1 MLKKIGNTSSTLI
14 INLYEGFYLNN
25 PRDTLATQ
33 EKISKKYNS
42 NNLINIARKIS
53 QTIET
58 EILHESSHNFK
69 PFGDSGSMLI
79 QADLSLYNSATLH
92 LEESHITFHT
102 YIEDILK
109 NYLIVRLEFHISSCS
124 EANVFYSMH
133 DIFHNSTYY
142 NSLLPDLVT
151 IDYLR
156 RGAKFGNH
164 SGDIINDDFDVSDI
178 KFKNLYHILSNNKFM
193 NSPNTKNY
201 VLLLN
206 MKDMVEKLQ
215 AENSFLS
222 IRLIHQ
228 LRNFLLQS
236 YANDYDKRDLP
247 DLEYIQ

>member
-1 MLKKIGNTSSTLI
+1 MLKKISNTSSTLI
-14 INLYEGFYLNN
+14 INLYEGFYLSN
-25 PRDTLATQ
+25 PKDTLAIQ
-33 EKISKKYNS
+33 EKISKTYNG

-53 QTIET
+53 QTIKT

-124 EANVFYSMH
+124 DANVFYSMH
-133 DIFHNSTYY
+133 DIFQDSTDC
-142 NSLLPDLVT
+142 NSLLPHLVT

-164 SGDIINDDFDVSDI
+164 SEDIINDDLDISDI
-178 KFKNLYHILSNNKFM
+178 KLKTLYHILSNNRFI
-193 NSPNTKNY
+193 NNPNTKNY

-206 MKDMVEKLQ
+206 MKEMAEKLQ

-222 IRLIHQ
+222 IESIHQ
-228 LRNFLLQS
+228 FRSFLLKS
-236 YANDYDKRDLP
+236 YASEYDQSDLL